1 MRRTFL
7 GRLLAT
13 HTVVAVAAVALL
25 GVTLDRVFE
34 QRAVNDLRARLIAE
48 ARTVEAV
55 IARDGADQTYL
66 PALGRA
72 SGTRFTVIRSDGS
85 VLADSERD
93 PASMANHSD
102 RPEVRDAIAGRTG
115 TAQRA
120 SSTLGRPF
128 LYVALPARAGIIV
141 RAALPADRVAGQR
154 AAVRRAMIGA
164 SLAAA
169 LLAALFSMLIAR
181 TVARPLRDI
190 AGEVT
195 RVAHG
200 DFTPIEPGGP
210 AETRELVRAV
220 NRMAADLAARI
231 DEIGRETSLREQI
244 LSAMDE
250 AVILSDGTEVVYAN
264 PAARSLFS
272 MRDGGALPPGI
283 PVPEGDE
290 MIAREI
296 TLHHPTTREVR
307 VTSLPL
313 PGHRLLA
320 VAHDVTEARRTDRV
334 RRDFVADA
342 SHEMKTPVAA
352 ILATAETLETA
363 ITDDPEAAHRFAA
376 TLARE
381 ARRLTALV
389 GDLLDLA
396 RLERPTEH
404 DQDVD
409 LSALAR
415 NAADEARAR
424 CEERGLSFEAEI
436 AEGARA
442 RGSSDDFALMIRNL
456 LDNAVRY
463 TPTNGTVALHL
474 ATREDATTIEVR
486 DTGIGIPSKD
496 LPRIF
501 ERFYRVDAAR
511 SRETG
516 GTGLGLSIV
525 RHVAESH
532 GGSVRAHSE
541 LGVGSIF
548 IITLPRA

>member
-13 HTVVAVAAVALL
+13 HIVVAVAAVALL
-25 GVTLDRVFE
+25 GITLDRVFQ
-34 QRAVNDLRARLIAE
+34 QRAVDDLRARLIAE

-55 IARDGADQTYL
+55 IARDGPHQSDVL
-66 PALGRA
+66 ALGRA
-72 SGTRFTVIRSDGS
+72 SGTRFTVIRSDGF
-85 VLADSERD
+85 VLADSEHD
-93 PASMANHSD
+93 PASMADHSD
-102 RPEVRDAIAGRTG
+102 RPEVREAIAGRTG

-141 RAALPADRVAGQR
+141 RAALPADRVASQR

-169 LLAALFSMLIAR
+169 LLAALFSMLVAR
-181 TVARPLRDI
+181 TVARPLEEI

-195 RVAHG
+195 RVARG

-250 AVILSDGTEVVYAN
+250 AVILADGTEIVYAN
-264 PAARSLFS
+264 PAARALFS
-272 MRDGGALPPGI
+272 LSDGGALPPGI
-283 PVPEGDE
+283 PVPEEG
-290 MIAREI
+290 AVAAVEI

-313 PGHRLLA
+313 PGGRMLA

-363 ITDDPEAAHRFAA
+363 VADDPEAAQRFAA

-381 ARRLTALV
+381 ARRLTSLV
-389 GDLLDLA
+389 RDLLDLA
-396 RLERPTEH
+396 RLERPSEH
-404 DQDVD
+404 TQEVD
-409 LSALAR
+409 LSALALDV
-415 NAADEARAR
+415 ADEARAR
-424 CEERGLSFEAEI
+424 CEERGLSFRAEI
-436 AEGARA
+436 GEGGRA
-442 RGSSDDFALMIRNL
+442 RGSADDLALMVRNL
-456 LDNAVRY
+456 LDNAIRY
-463 TPTNGTVALHL
+463 TPDGGTVTLRL
-474 ATREDATTIEVR
+474 AVGEESATLEVS
-486 DTGIGIPSKD
+486 DTGMGIPSKD

-525 RHVAESH
+525 RHVAETH
-532 GGSVRAHSE
+532 GGVVRAHSE
-541 LGVGSIF
+541 LGVGSAF
-548 IITLPRA
+548 VVTLPRV